1 MASGWHRRPRTQAE
15 LDRRKVY
22 NSTEHK
28 AQVAKARATR
38 DSGHGHCWR
47 CGRWLDP
54 RKPVHAGHDDHDRS
68 VYRGAECAPCNLK
81 AAARKGNRMSNA
93 KQSARRNGLSA
104 RLPRPESAPTPAPR
118 W

>member
-1 MASGWHRRPRTQAE
+1 MKLQRVYVAE
-15 LDRRKVY
+15 DLDCAPPIGPGE
-22 NSTEHK
+22 NGGD
-28 AQVAKARATR
+28 AFAKARATR

-104 RLPRPESAPTPAPR
+104 SVPRPESAPTPVPR